1 MFRIITGII
10 LAFALSIALLLY
22 FALYST
28 FRAVL
33 YNTDRWKQSEVPFPT
48 GEGYDD
54 RQEQMHAL
62 VDQMHSLPFEEVRI
76 QSFDGLTLYGRYY
89 EVSKGAPLQIQ
100 FHGYRGDSMR
110 DMAGANKIARE
121 AGQNTLVVD
130 QRAHGKS
137 GGNVTTFGIRE
148 RMDVL
153 SWTQYAAER
162 FGTRIPVILSGV
174 SMGAA
179 TVLMAASLDLPE
191 NVVGIIADCSY
202 TSPEEIVRDVARTRR
217 YPEGAVWWLV
227 RNSGRL
233 FGHTDL
239 ADGSPR
245 ESIRKARVPV
255 LLIHG
260 DADRYVPVEMS
271 RELFR
276 EAEEAGVSVQLEI
289 FKGGAHGVSY
299 LTDVP
304 RYTRIERKFTAAQF
318 QRYAQGNRGHGQST
332 ESL

>member
-1 MFRIITGII
+1 MIRVITGII
-10 LAFALSIALLLY
+10 LAFALSVAVLLY

-33 YNTDRWKQSEVPFPT
+33 YNTDRRKKEEVPFPT

-54 RQEQMHAL
+54 RQEEMHAL
-62 VDQMHSLPFEEVRI
+62 VDQMHSIPFEEVRI

-89 EVSKGAPLQIQ
+89 EVREGAPLQIQ

-121 AGQNTLVVD
+121 AGQNTLVID

-137 GGNVTTFGIRE
+137 EGNVVTFGIWE
-148 RMDVL
+148 RIDAL
-153 SWTQYAAER
+153 YWAQYAAER
-162 FGTRIPVILSGV
+162 FGLQVPVVLSGV

-179 TVLMAASLDLPE
+179 TVLMAAGLDLPD

-202 TSPEEIVRDVARTRR
+202 TSPEAIVRDVARVRH
-217 YPEGAVWWLV
+217 YPEELVWRLV
-227 RNSGRL
+227 RSSGKL
-233 FGHTDL
+233 LGHVDL
-239 ADGSPR
+239 AECSPI
-245 ESIRKARVPV
+245 ESVRHARVPV

-260 DADRYVPVEMS
+260 DADRYVPVTMS

-276 EAEEAGVSVQLEI
+276 AARDAGVPARLEI
-289 FKGGAHGVSY
+289 FKGGAHGISY

-304 RYTRIERKFTAAQF
+304 RYTRLEREFTAAQF
-318 QRYAQGNRGHGQST
+318 ERYSRENRKA
-332 ESL
+332 

>member
-1 MFRIITGII
+1 MIRIITGII
-10 LAFALSIALLLY
+10 LAFVLSVALLLY
-22 FALYST
+22 FGLYST

-33 YNTDRWKQSEVPFPT
+33 YNTDRWKRSEVPFPT

-54 RQEQMHAL
+54 RQKEMHAL
-62 VDQMHSLPFEEVRI
+62 VDQMHSLPFEAVRI
-76 QSFDGLTLYGRYY
+76 QSFDGITLYGRYY
-89 EVSKGAPLQIQ
+89 EVREGAPLQIQ

-137 GGNVTTFGIRE
+137 GGNITTFGVRE

-153 SWTQYAAER
+153 SWSQYAAER
-162 FGTRIPVILSGV
+162 FGPGIPMILSGV

-179 TVLMAASLDLPE
+179 TVLMAAALDLPD

-202 TSPEEIVRDVARTRR
+202 TSPEAIVRDVAGARH
-217 YPEGAVWWLV
+217 YPEGIVWWLV
-227 RNSGRL
+227 RTSGKI

-239 ADGSPR
+239 AESSPV
-245 ESIRKARVPV
+245 EAIRHSRVPV

-260 DADRYVPVEMS
+260 DADRYVPVAMS
-271 RELFR
+271 RELYR
-276 EAEEAGVSVQLEI
+276 AAEEAGVPARLEI
-289 FKGGAHGVSY
+289 FSGGAHGISY

-304 RYTRIERKFTAAQF
+304 RYTRLEREFTAGQF
-318 QRYAQGNRGHGQST
+318 QKYMQENKRA
-332 ESL
+332 